1 MQKMS
6 DEEEEVYEEEVE
18 EEEEEEEDEEEV
30 DEESIYEDEPSLG
43 DVASEAEEEEEAEH
57 PYKTKFNEELRN
69 EYLQKYHPEEL
80 HKTFEEIYKL
90 SMVTRDENG
99 IIIDALHKTYPI
111 LTKYEK
117 TKIIGLRVSQLNK
130 GAKPYVE
137 LTRSIIDNALV
148 AEKELREKK
157 IPFII
162 MRPIPNGTA
171 EYWNLFDLENIY

>member
-1 MQKMS
+1 
-6 DEEEEVYEEEVE
+6 
-18 EEEEEEEDEEEV
+18 
-30 DEESIYEDEPSLG
+30 
-43 DVASEAEEEEEAEH
+43 
-57 PYKTKFNEELRN
+57 
-69 EYLQKYHPEEL
+69 
-80 HKTFEEIYKL
+80 
-90 SMVTRDENG
+90 MVTRDDNG

-130 GAKPYVE
+130 GAPPYIKLE
-137 LTRSIIDNALV
+137 RSVIDNALV

>member
-1 MQKMS
+1 MS
-6 DEEEEVYEEEVE
+6 DEEEEIVEEEVE
-18 EEEEEEEDEEEV
+18 EEEEDEDDEEDVEEESHYD
-30 DEESIYEDEPSLG
+30 DEPSIS
-43 DVASEAEEEEEAEH
+43 DVEIEAEEEEEIEH

-69 EYLQKYHPEEL
+69 EYLQKFHPEEI
-80 HKTFEEIYKL
+80 HKTFDEIYKL
-90 SMVTRDENG
+90 SLVSRDENG
-99 IIIDALHKTYPI
+99 NIIDAFHKTYPI

-130 GAKPYVE
+130 GARPYIKLE
-137 LTRSIIDNALV
+137 RSIIDNTLI

-171 EYWNLFDLENIY
+171 EYWNLADLEYIY

>member
-1 MQKMS
+1 MS

-18 EEEEEEEDEEEV
+18 EEEEDEEDEDEV
-30 DEESIYEDEPSLG
+30 EDESIYDDEPSLG
-43 DVASEAEEEEEAEH
+43 DVEIQAEEEEEIEH
-57 PYKTKFNEELRN
+57 PYKTKFNDNLRN

-90 SMVTRDENG
+90 SLVTRDDNG
-99 IIIDALHKTYPI
+99 VIVDDLHKTYPI
-111 LTKYEK
+111 LSKYEK
-117 TKIIGLRVSQLNK
+117 AKIIGLRVSQLNK
-130 GAKPYVE
+130 GARPYIKLE
-137 LTRSIIDNALV
+137 RSVIDNTLI

-171 EYWNLFDLENIY
+171 EYWNLSDLEYIY

>member
-1 MQKMS
+1 MS

-18 EEEEEEEDEEEV
+18 EEEEDEEDDEEAE
-30 DEESIYEDEPSLG
+30 DESIYDDEPSLG
-43 DVASEAEEEEEAEH
+43 DVEIQAEEEEEIEH
-57 PYKTKFNEELRN
+57 PYKTKFNDNLRN

-90 SMVTRDENG
+90 SLVTRDDNG
-99 IIIDALHKTYPI
+99 VIVDNLHKTYPI
-111 LTKYEK
+111 LSKYEK
-117 TKIIGLRVSQLNK
+117 AKIIGLRVSQLNK
-130 GAKPYVE
+130 GARPYIKLE
-137 LTRSIIDNALV
+137 RSVIDNTLV

-171 EYWNLFDLENIY
+171 EYWNLSDLEYIY

>member
-1 MQKMS
+1 MS
-6 DEEEEVYEEEVE
+6 DEEEELYEEVE
-18 EEEEEEEDEEEV
+18 EEEEADEEEDV

-43 DVASEAEEEEEAEH
+43 DVEIVEEEEIEH
-57 PYKTKFNEELRN
+57 PYKTKFNESLRN
-69 EYLQKYHPEEL
+69 EYLQKYHPEEI
-80 HKTFEEIYKL
+80 HKTFDEIYKL
-90 SMVTRDENG
+90 SMVQRDDNG

-117 TKIIGLRVSQLNK
+117 AKIIGLRVSQLNK
-130 GAKPYVE
+130 GARPYIKLE
-137 LTRSIIDNALV
+137 RSVIDNTLV

-171 EYWNLFDLENIY
+171 EYWNLTDLEYIY

>member
-1 MQKMS
+1 MS
-6 DEEEEVYEEEVE
+6 DEEEEVYEEEE

-30 DEESIYEDEPSLG
+30 EDESIYDDEPSLG
-43 DVASEAEEEEEAEH
+43 DVEHEAEEEDDIEH
-57 PYKTKFNEELRN
+57 PYKTKFNDDLRN

-90 SMVTRDENG
+90 SMVQRDDNG
-99 IIIDALHKTYPI
+99 VIVDNLHKTYPI

-117 TKIIGLRVSQLNK
+117 AKIIGLRVSQLNK
-130 GAKPYVE
+130 GARPYIKLE
-137 LTRSIIDNALV
+137 RSVIDNTLV
-148 AEKELREKK
+148 AEKELREKR

-171 EYWNLFDLENIY
+171 EYWNLTDLEYIY